1 VICHGCN
8 VLIKVYKCQQSRVGE
23 PPKRPCRMLINIDEM
38 FCAMCTNG
46 TAVEGVSVTGAA
58 IRLIVPVASME
69 LSRWQAGM
77 ARYLP
82 SRVRLV

>member
-1 VICHGCN
+1 MN
-8 VLIKVYKCQQSRVGE
+8 IK
-23 PPKRPCRMLINIDEM
+23 
-38 FCAMCTNG
+38 ANG

-58 IRLIVPVASME
+58 IRLIVPVATME

-82 SRVRLV
+82 SRVRLVKGSRYDDESY